1 MRVLA
6 VLVAVALS
14 GCSTSTPFALAP
26 DTTVHVK
33 VLGNPGHEC
42 VIEPSSDAHRKLQYW
57 LVENRAGWSQ
67 LYYTPPSGGIL
78 LSTPEMHI
86 HLFGDTAYATVPTG
100 IIAKQV
106 SESEYAFV
114 VC

>member
-14 GCSTSTPFALAP
+14 GCSTSIPFALAP

-42 VIEPSSDAHRKLQYW
+42 VIEPSSDAHRQLQSW
-57 LVENRAGWSQ
+57 LAENRAGWSQ
-67 LYYTPPSGGIL
+67 LYYTTPNGGIL
-78 LSTPEMHI
+78 LSTSEMYL